1 MTSVIDYSAA
11 AAALPDEYFLGQ
23 VVTFTVHDRDID
35 RDALEAM
42 INQRNLRTDRLKR
55 RIRPIDAFKK
65 AANDV
70 ATHFPRAAEA
80 QHAFL
85 VRPVGQDRQE
95 SHRHVV
101 FERAMFRAGQK
112 RRVEHDEVLRL
123 IYNRGHRDEEG
134 NHVGDDVWVEPIW
147 VPGLNLGA
155 SEQAWLDS
163 MVGDSGKELIA
174 RYRHNCTHLDGH
186 AIRSYVREYVLDLGA
201 ISLKSG
207 YGGLYFI
214 RQAHV
219 GELRDLTQLVK
230 DVGSEMHLIPLLD
243 IVDQRD
249 MLAEAFIA
257 DTMEEIRQASAA
269 ISKILDNQSRTITE
283 ATYDEFAGKAAALLQ
298 KAADYHGLLDRN
310 LDQATDEITLFKRR
324 TLKLSGRIRL
334 PVSLSQGA

>member
-1 MTSVIDYSAA
+1 MTSVIDYSTA

-70 ATHFPRAAEA
+70 ATRFPRAAEA

-85 VRPVGQDRQE
+85 VRPVGQDSQE

-101 FERAMFRAGQK
+101 FERAMFKSGQK

-123 IYNRGHRDEEG
+123 IYNRGHRDAEG
-134 NHVGDDVWVEPIW
+134 KTVGDDVWVEPIW
-147 VPGLNLGA
+147 VPGLHLDA
-155 SEQAWLDS
+155 AEQEWLDA
-163 MVGDSGKELIA
+163 MVGDKGKALIA

-186 AIRSYVREYVLDLGA
+186 AIRSFVREYVMDLGA

-207 YGGLYFI
+207 YGGLYFV
-214 RQAHV
+214 RQAHAE
-219 GELRDLTQLVK
+219 ELRDLMQLVK
-230 DVGSEMHLIPLLD
+230 DIGSEMHLIPLLD

-269 ISKILDNQSRTITE
+269 MSKILADEGRYINES
-283 ATYDEFAGKAAALLQ
+283 TYDEFAGRAGELLQ
-298 KAADYHGLLDRN
+298 KASDYHGLLDRN
-310 LDQATDEITLFKRR
+310 LDRAVDEIKLFKRR
-324 TLKLSGRIRL
+324 TLKLSDRIRR